1 MSIQTFLEEDK
12 AEACFSPEVVSAIA
26 TAFENTLSDL
36 GLVDR
41 NDPAAAMVA
50 KRIIKLA
57 RQGERNPAD
66 IRRQA
71 VDLFQ
76 ARSRL

>member
-1 MSIQTFLEEDK
+1 VLFAEE
-12 AEACFSPEVVSAIA
+12 VSALA

-36 GLVDR
+36 GVVDR

-50 KRIIKLA
+50 KRIIA
-57 RQGERNPAD
+57 QQGEWNPAQ
-66 IRRQA
+66 IRKQV

>member
-1 MSIQTFLEEDK
+1 MFLRAFLEEDR
-12 AEACFSPEVVSAIA
+12 ACFSPEEVSALA
-26 TAFENTLSDL
+26 TAFENILSHL
-36 GLVDR
+36 GVVDH

-57 RQGERNPAD
+57 RHGERNPAQL
-66 IRRQA
+66 RKQL
-71 VDLFQ
+71 VFLFQ